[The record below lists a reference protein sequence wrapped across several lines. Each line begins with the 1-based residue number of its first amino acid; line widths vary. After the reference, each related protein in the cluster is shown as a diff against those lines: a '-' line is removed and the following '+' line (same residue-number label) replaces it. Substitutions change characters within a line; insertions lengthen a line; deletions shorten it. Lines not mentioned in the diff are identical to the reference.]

1 MYPTSL
7 RPALLDYAS
16 HFRAADLG
24 GRVGGVDATDVL
36 ADLLGLRIRSAIS
49 RQILPRPMAMSAMM
63 IGLVASDS
71 WS

>member
-36 ADLLGLRIRSAIS
+36 ADLFEMQGLLGITN
-49 RQILPRPMAMSAMM
+49 
-63 IGLVASDS
+63 
-71 WS
+71 

>member
-24 GRVGGVDATDVL
+24 GREGRVRGADVL
-36 ADLLGLRIRSAIS
+36 DPLSAQLMPIS
-49 RQILPRPMAMSAMM
+49 NNAIEQSRFHKVGCNHRLNPHHQ
-63 IGLVASDS
+63 
-71 WS
+71 